1 MQVVVST
8 SLQTWNSRFT
18 PAPAT
23 EPAWPEILTISVA
36 AWLIVRSL
44 GLFNLHEKPLG
55 FRGVG
60 VRVGD
65 GGRQQI
71 CRRARVAVFIFLDAA
86 ETLINRQANLVGLL
100 AVDHYRFH
108 PSGHVGLGGIGAT
121 RADHVDHIRAANSLF
136 VLQW

>member
-44 GLFNLHEKPLG
+44 GLFNLHEEPLG
-55 FRGVG
+55 LRGVG
-60 VRVGD
+60 VRVSN

-71 CRRARVAVFIFLDAA
+71 CRSARIAIFILLNAA
-86 ETLINRQANLVGLL
+86 ETLMNRQANLIDLL
-100 AVDHYRFH
+100 AVNDHRFQ
-108 PSGHVGLGGIGAT
+108 PAGDEGFGGVGAAG
-121 RADHVDHIRAANSLF
+121 ADHVD
-136 VLQW
+136 